1 MSVFRRFLTRWQNIL
16 ALLIIGFFVFVA
28 LAAPW
33 LSPQEDPENPSPY
46 RIYSGSNRS
55 SLGKRVPQPPD
66 GDIPLGTA
74 PQGLDIYHA
83 MVWGT
88 GPALRFGLI
97 VALSSAVIG
106 TLIGSIGG
114 YLGGRTNGLVMRF
127 TDAFL
132 AFPALAGVFL
142 FQQLLLPPST
152 DVAPTAFQ
160 QFMMKM
166 DVHPVMLA
174 LILFS
179 WMPFARIIN
188 ANVTILKGQEFV
200 LAAKTLGAQHWR
212 IILSHLLPNGIAPLI
227 VMVARDIGA
236 MVILEAS
243 FTFIGVSG
251 YLPWGVILVTGRD
264 WIIGPGGSPLLYWW
278 VFLPATLALILF
290 GIGWNL
296 LGDGLNV
303 ALNPKSANR

>member
-1 MSVFRRFLTRWQNIL
+1 
-16 ALLIIGFFVFVA
+16 
-28 LAAPW
+28 
-33 LSPQEDPENPSPY
+33 
-46 RIYSGSNRS
+46 
-55 SLGKRVPQPPD
+55 
-66 GDIPLGTA
+66 
-74 PQGLDIYHA
+74 
-83 MVWGT
+83 
-88 GPALRFGLI
+88 
-97 VALSSAVIG
+97 
-106 TLIGSIGG
+106 
-114 YLGGRTNGLVMRF
+114 
-127 TDAFL
+127 
-132 AFPALAGVFL
+132 
-142 FQQLLLPPST
+142 
-152 DVAPTAFQ
+152 VAPTAFQ